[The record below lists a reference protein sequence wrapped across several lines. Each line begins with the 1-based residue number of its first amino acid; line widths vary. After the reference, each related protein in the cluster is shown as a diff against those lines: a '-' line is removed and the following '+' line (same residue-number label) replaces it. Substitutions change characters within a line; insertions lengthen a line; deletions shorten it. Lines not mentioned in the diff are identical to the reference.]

1 MRYCDHYFLDHIGHS
16 SHYVAPCPLDLHC
29 EDNGSV
35 VSTCPQQTPI
45 YDYIP
50 DLWAVPS

>member
-1 MRYCDHYFLDHIGHS
+1 MRYCDNYFLDRIGRS
-16 SHYVAPCPLDLHC
+16 SQYVTPCSPDPRC

-35 VSTCPQQTPI
+35 VTTPQHKPI

-50 DLWAVPS
+50 DLWGTVPS